1 MTTLSTNIAN
11 YHVDRVPRVQ
21 RDYWEIDILGRDL
34 SDLDCDGVVTII
46 RGRRRTTEAFWPGL
60 RLDQESLLRF
70 AVSLRNAVTIA
81 KGFAADDDGSCQA
94 SFPNSHTL
102 AICNGSDYVIETS
115 ESIDGFG
122 KRSIGTTIFGLGQ
135 PLLPSAHFIDE
146 ELSLFCEDLDQVIAS
161 FAVQE
166 QSGSS
171 WTVPPTGIA

>member
-1 MTTLSTNIAN
+1 MTTLSANIATN
-11 YHVDRVPRVQ
+11 HVDREPRVQ
-21 RDYWEIDILGRDL
+21 RDYWEIDIQSRDL

-46 RGRRRTTEAFWPGL
+46 RGRRRTSESFWPGL

-122 KRSIGTTIFGLGQ
+122 KRSIGTTVFGLGQ
-135 PLLPSAHFIDE
+135 PLLPTAHFIDQ

-161 FAVQE
+161 LAVQAE
-166 QSGSS
+166 TACS
-171 WTVPPTGIA
+171 WIVPPTGIA